1 MSDAEVGHP
10 TNPSKRVA
18 HNEPLAS
25 DVSLH
30 IGEREEVE
38 PTEQLASDA
47 RLHIGAPDQVALV
60 EQLASEAS
68 LHIGAPDQVAPV
80 EQLASEAS
88 LHIGAPQQVEPKEPL
103 ASEASSRSGEPN
115 GAEVSAQPHH
125 DAESVLEVYLR
136 GLDQWMLPGDD
147 VKGRKSW
154 IIKTWPGKPAHLC
167 GKAPGIQVIT
177 YKKCV
182 YLKPVQRGNI
192 DLPIDSFSGLMC
204 KT

>member
-25 DVSLH
+25 DVGLH
-30 IGEREEVE
+30 IEEREEVE

-68 LHIGAPDQVAPV
+68 L
-80 EQLASEAS
+80 
-88 LHIGAPQQVEPKEPL
+88 
-103 ASEASSRSGEPN
+103 RSGEPN
-115 GAEVSAQPHH
+115 GAEASAQPHH

-136 GLDQWMLPGDD
+136 GLDKWMLPGDD
-147 VKGRKSW
+147 VKGKKSW

-177 YKKCV
+177 HKKCV
-182 YLKPVQRGNI
+182 CLKPMERGSI
-192 DLPIDSFSGLMC
+192 ALPIDRFSGLVC

>member
-1 MSDAEVGHP
+1 MPEEATSTAPVPQGAKPLQLQRKHAFKRPAAAVPVCDEDDKMSDAEVGHP

-30 IGEREEVE
+30 IGERGGVE

-47 RLHIGAPDQVALV
+47 R
-60 EQLASEAS
+60 

-88 LHIGAPQQVEPKEPL
+88 LHIGA
-103 ASEASSRSGEPN
+103 
-115 GAEVSAQPHH
+115 EVGAQPHH
-125 DAESVLEVYLR
+125 DAESGLEVYLR

-154 IIKTWPGKPAHLC
+154 IIKTWPG
-167 GKAPGIQVIT
+167 
-177 YKKCV
+177 
-182 YLKPVQRGNI
+182 
-192 DLPIDSFSGLMC
+192 
-204 KT
+204 